1 MESLRVLLRGIVD
14 YAGLFPP
21 AGLAMM
27 PAVRNYAEY
36 WGQDEAWMLGR
47 FVVPAARLAEF
58 REAAV
63 DLLPDAGSPPW
74 QLSALAGD
82 DLATA
87 LESVAAHNASTTLAG
102 AGSPVVSLEL
112 KADSP
117 AQIEAALATLPKDLE
132 VFFELPVEPDP
143 AVLIAALRGSPARA
157 KIRTGG
163 VSGPAFPSS
172 EQTARFILGCA
183 QAGVPFKATA
193 GLHHPLRGLYRLS
206 YEADSGQGLM
216 FGYLNVFLAAAYAVV
231 GRLGEHQLLDL
242 LAESDADNF
251 VFDDQGS
258 TWRGVHLSLRELAEA
273 RARFAFS
280 FGSCSFVEPVD
291 DLQALGLLPTARN

>member
-1 MESLRVLLRGIVD
+1 MESLRVLLRDIVD

-36 WGQDEAWMLGR
+36 WGRDEAWMLGR

-58 REAAV
+58 REAAT
-63 DLLPDAGSPPW
+63 DLLPDTGSPPW

-87 LESVAAHNASTTLAG
+87 LESVALHNATLAG

-117 AQIEAALATLPKDLE
+117 AQIEAALAGLPVDLE
-132 VFFELPVEPDP
+132 AFFELPVEPDP
-143 AVLIAALRGSPARA
+143 APLIAALQGSPGRA

-163 VSGPAFPSS
+163 VTGHAFPSPG
-172 EQTARFILGCA
+172 QTARFILGCA

-206 YEADSGQGLM
+206 YEEDSGQGLM
-216 FGYLNVFLAAAYAVV
+216 FGYLNVFLAAAYAAL

-242 LAESDADNF
+242 LAESDAANF
-251 VFDDQGS
+251 VFGDQGAA
-258 TWRGVHLSLRELAEA
+258 WRGVDLSLAELAGA
-273 RARFAFS
+273 RARSAFS

-291 DLQALGLLPTARN
+291 DLHALGLLPTARN